1 MPFNG
6 SYDEHRIRPIR
17 VDITRS
23 FSVMQSIVRF
33 WRPLCLCQFAVLLL
47 IYTFLSLTSS
57 PGDHVPVY
65 NDKVMHFVGYL
76 VAGISITFALP
87 NLPGWQRLLILVVY
101 SSGIEVAQHFMPPR
115 TFSWLD
121 ILANVT
127 GARSEERRVGKA
139 RTSR

>member
-1 MPFNG
+1 M
-6 SYDEHRIRPIR
+6 HALIRA
-17 VDITRS
+17 
-23 FSVMQSIVRF
+23 
-33 WRPLCLCQFAVLLL
+33 WRPLCLFQFALLL
-47 IYTFLSLTSS
+47 SIYTFLSLTSS

-65 NDKVMHFVGYL
+65 NDKLMHFSGYL

-87 NLPGWQRLLILVVY
+87 NQPVWQRLLILVVY

-127 GARSEERRVGKA
+127 GAASGLLLIELARRWA
-139 RTSR
+139 PRWSQALLQNS